1 MERSFQKNGCPTLV
15 LSIFLSFPLF
25 YFLDN
30 LGLFT
35 RAVNVQYI
43 LLYIEDLKN
52 TLYTGKKEGNTGW
65 EIVFQLSKCT
75 LQNVLNDLRGH
86 LLTEVKRYTDYILP
100 YLQP

>member
-1 MERSFQKNGCPTLV
+1 MCKQCTKCLVLAYLESFIILYVYRLLTTV

-43 LLYIEDLKN
+43 LLYIVDLKN
-52 TLYTGKKEGNTGW
+52 TLFTGKKEGNTGW
-65 EIVFQLSKCT
+65 EIV
-75 LQNVLNDLRGH
+75 
-86 LLTEVKRYTDYILP
+86 
-100 YLQP
+100 